1 MNTDEI
7 IQKSIS
13 GAKWTVILSIVAMPL
28 GYAINIILGQISPE
42 ALGIYG
48 LLSIFILSVTTF
60 ILFGGS

>member
-42 ALGIYG
+42 ALG
-48 LLSIFILSVTTF
+48 
-60 ILFGGS
+60 